1 MTSEEVSL
9 KTEQWYVYMVR
20 CNDGSLYTGIT
31 TNLARRVAEH
41 NGSVRGARYTR
52 ARRPVSLVY
61 DEGCPDRSSASRHEW
76 QLKQLGRPAKETLI
90 TSRHPCLAKL

>member
-1 MTSEEVSL
+1 M

-31 TNLARRVAEH
+31 TDLARRVAEH

-61 DEGCPDRSSASRHEW
+61 DEGFPDRSSACRQEW
-76 QLKQLGRPAKETLI
+76 QLKQLGRPDKETLI